1 MISAKQVIDIVF
13 VASVV
18 IAVALSAVILVRV
31 LPSYLPPLAGGGAM
45 IVEDSS
51 GPKLSDP
58 DAEKSVQ
65 DERFSES
72 QEALPDM
79 MFTVTTTDSAVTDPL
94 QDSAPVILPITWGA
108 VAGTLIWRGKVR
120 SQWRRQGYDYD
131 TFRLVAKMRGS
142 ATRIELLNAITETPK
157 NKLQLAKELGVDWKT
172 IDNHVEML
180 LKNRLVEEKM
190 SIGTSRYYGATKDA
204 SRILLLL
211 SSDASPSEDGSS
223 DGRPEPLV

>member
-1 MISAKQVIDIVF
+1 LLSAKQVIDIVF

-18 IAVALSAVILVRV
+18 IAIVLSAIILVRV
-31 LPSYLPPLAGGGAM
+31 MPSYLPAAVQEA
-45 IVEDSS
+45 ITTEDSAEL
-51 GPKLSDP
+51 KLSDP
-58 DAEKSVQ
+58 AREA
-65 DERFSES
+65 S
-72 QEALPDM
+72 QVPDFEGYAQETPE
-79 MFTVTTTDSAVTDPL
+79 FTITTTDSAIADSGDPL

-142 ATRIELLNAITETPK
+142 ATRIEFLNAITETPK

-172 IDNHVEML
+172 IDNHIEML
-180 LKNRLVEEKM
+180 LKNGLVEEKM
-190 SIGTSRYYGATKDA
+190 SIGTSRYYGATKGA

-211 SSDASPSEDGSS
+211 SETSPTENGSS